1 MKVSKNGQSYDT
13 ANGSEQ
19 PFAESNSTSLDRR
32 QARQAAGQWSDD
44 GGAALS
50 EPALLDVVL
59 PADKPAWSVLPLAD
73 LKDAILREVA
83 DEPARRRRDREHARL
98 QFAHKTA
105 YLEERAALALRDQYR
120 NPWENT

>member
-1 MKVSKNGQSYDT
+1 MKVSKNGKTYDT
-13 ANGSEQ
+13 ADGSEQ
-19 PFAESNSTSLDRR
+19 PSAESNSTSRDRR
-32 QARQAAGQWSDD
+32 QARQAVGQWSDD

-50 EPALLDVVL
+50 EPGLPNVVL

-83 DEPARRRRDREHARL
+83 DEPARRRRDREQAQVQL
-98 QFAHKTA
+98 AHKAA
-105 YLEERAALALRDQYR
+105 YLAERAALALRDQYR